1 MAGSLGQRA
10 FQLLQTLHRRF
21 VLAAC
26 EAQVAGQEDTL
37 RLSSSSEKTQ
47 TSGDQILLG
56 VQLC

>member
-10 FQLLQTLHRRF
+10 LQLLQTPHRRF

-47 TSGDQILLG
+47 TSGD
-56 VQLC
+56 